1 MRADEKRCEKRRKTT
16 TTKKS
21 FKIFSK
27 ERRKKKAIEFL
38 SFRQKKRSRKKKNN
52 KREGIML
59 RRAAAA
65 THPSAAALTAAAARR
80 MFLSGGDLF
89 FVRGSVASTSSSSSF
104 SSVALNNN
112 ASSSF
117 SSKSSSTP
125 IAIIA
130 RTTTTQLTTNNKR
143 TYASQAKAVDALF
156 KRPLPHK
163 TQEQIIK
170 SAQRFGPKRPGL
182 IAVKA
187 GMTCD
192 WDEWGKRH
200 PLTVLWIDDNQIVQ
214 VKTEENEGYSAVQV
228 GSGYKK
234 PKSVTKPELG
244 HFIKAQVPIKRF
256 LSEFRVTPPTMKM
269 YKEDEED
276 DDDDDNNNLD
286 VETVEIKGARE
297 YKVGEELNANHFFA
311 GQYVDVQ
318 GVTSGKG
325 FAGPMK
331 RWGFSGQPASHGN
344 TKKHRAHGSIGQC
357 QDPGRVFKGKKMAG
371 QMGGRK
377 RTVQNC
383 FVYKIDSERNLV
395 YVRGQVPGRKGSIVK
410 VRDALR
416 KRATVEELEAQIG
429 QIGVTIAPK
438 SSKDPYSAYNKD

>member
-1 MRADEKRCEKRRKTT
+1 
-16 TTKKS
+16 
-21 FKIFSK
+21 
-27 ERRKKKAIEFL
+27 
-38 SFRQKKRSRKKKNN
+38 
-52 KREGIML
+52 ML

>member
-1 MRADEKRCEKRRKTT
+1 MRKDVKKGEKQQQKKKFLKFFQRKGERKKQSNFFRFVRRKG
-16 TTKKS
+16 
-21 FKIFSK
+21 
-27 ERRKKKAIEFL
+27 AA
-38 SFRQKKRSRKKKNN
+38 KKKNN

-269 YKEDEED
+269 YKEDEEG

>member
-1 MRADEKRCEKRRKTT
+1 
-16 TTKKS
+16 
-21 FKIFSK
+21 
-27 ERRKKKAIEFL
+27 
-38 SFRQKKRSRKKKNN
+38 
-52 KREGIML
+52 ML

-65 THPSAAALTAAAARR
+65 TNPSAAAASAEAAAALLNATR
-80 MFLSGGDLF
+80 MSR
-89 FVRGSVASTSSSSSF
+89 VWGSVFASTSKSSSF
-104 SSVALNNN
+104 SSSSVALND
-112 ASSSF
+112 ASESF

-125 IAIIA
+125 PIAIFA
-130 RTTTTQLTTNNKR
+130 RTTTTTKLTTNNNKR

-163 TQEQIIK
+163 TQEQLIK

-269 YKEDEED
+269 YKEDEEG

>member
-1 MRADEKRCEKRRKTT
+1 
-16 TTKKS
+16 
-21 FKIFSK
+21 
-27 ERRKKKAIEFL
+27 
-38 SFRQKKRSRKKKNN
+38 
-52 KREGIML
+52 ML

-65 THPSAAALTAAAARR
+65 TNPSAAAASAEAAAALLNATR
-80 MFLSGGDLF
+80 MSR
-89 FVRGSVASTSSSSSF
+89 VWGSVFASTSKSSSF
-104 SSVALNNN
+104 SSSVALND
-112 ASSSF
+112 ASESF

-125 IAIIA
+125 PIAIFA
-130 RTTTTQLTTNNKR
+130 RTTTTTKLTTNNNKR

-163 TQEQIIK
+163 TQEQLIK

-269 YKEDEED
+269 YKEDEEG

>member
-1 MRADEKRCEKRRKTT
+1 MKAKIKSIDFIFRQRRKEGAA
-16 TTKKS
+16 KK
-21 FKIFSK
+21 KHQ
-27 ERRKKKAIEFL
+27 ERR
-38 SFRQKKRSRKKKNN
+38 Q
-52 KREGIML
+52 IMW

-65 THPSAAALTAAAARR
+65 TNPSAAAASAEAAAALLNATR
-80 MFLSGGDLF
+80 MSR
-89 FVRGSVASTSSSSSF
+89 VWGSVFASTSKSSAFFSS
-104 SSVALNNN
+104 SSVALNVD
-112 ASSSF
+112 ASESF

-125 IAIIA
+125 IAIFA
-130 RTTTTQLTTNNKR
+130 RTTTTTTTTKLTTNNTNKR

-163 TQEQIIK
+163 TQEQLIK

-269 YKEDEED
+269 YKEDEEG

>member
-1 MRADEKRCEKRRKTT
+1 MKKE
-16 TTKKS
+16 TTKKE
-21 FKIFSK
+21 KK
-27 ERRKKKAIEFL
+27 KMETRKKKINRI
-38 SFRQKKRSRKKKNN
+38 SFVSSEEREKEPQKKQ
-52 KREGIML
+52 GIML

-65 THPSAAALTAAAARR
+65 TNPSAAALTAAAAARQ

-89 FVRGSVASTSSSSSF
+89 FVRGSVASTSKSSSF
-104 SSVALNNN
+104 PSVALNN
-112 ASSSF
+112 ASSF

-125 IAIIA
+125 IAIA
-130 RTTTTQLTTNNKR
+130 RTTTTKSITNNKR

-163 TQEQIIK
+163 TQEQLIK

>member
-1 MRADEKRCEKRRKTT
+1 MQQKKKIWKRRKQ
-16 TTKKS
+16 KS
-21 FKIFSK
+21 KSILFS
-27 ERRKKKAIEFL
+27 EKAP
-38 SFRQKKRSRKKKNN
+38 QKKPPI
-52 KREGIML
+52 EGIML

-65 THPSAAALTAAAARR
+65 TNPAARQ

-89 FVRGSVASTSSSSSF
+89 FARGSVASTSKSSSF
-104 SSVALNNN
+104 SSSVALND
-112 ASSSF
+112 ASESF
-117 SSKSSSTP
+117 SSKSSSTHP
-125 IAIIA
+125 IAIFA
-130 RTTTTQLTTNNKR
+130 RTTTTTKLTTNTNKR

-269 YKEDEED
+269 YKEDEEG

>member
-1 MRADEKRCEKRRKTT
+1 MKTKKKRVPLFCAKEEEEEEEEEETPSFADFETT
-16 TTKKS
+16 TTTQS
-21 FKIFSK
+21 V
-27 ERRKKKAIEFL
+27 RRMAGGPL
-38 SFRQKKRSRKKKNN
+38 LVVTSR
-52 KREGIML
+52 RMAT
-59 RRAAAA
+59 RTTTTTMAAAA
-65 THPSAAALTAAAARR
+65 TKTNSI
-80 MFLSGGDLF
+80 
-89 FVRGSVASTSSSSSF
+89 GS
-104 SSVALNNN
+104 
-112 ASSSF
+112 
-117 SSKSSSTP
+117 
-125 IAIIA
+125 
-130 RTTTTQLTTNNKR
+130 TTTMMMMMMMMMRQSDGIMTKGNNKR
-143 TYASQAKAVDALF
+143 TYASQAKAVDAIF

-163 TQEQIIK
+163 TQESVIK
-170 SAQRFGPKRPGL
+170 AAQTFGPKRPGV

-214 VKTEENEGYSAVQV
+214 VKTEENEGYASVQV

-234 PKSVTKPELG
+234 PKSVSKPELG
-244 HFIKAQVPIKRF
+244 HFRKAQVPIKRF

-269 YKEDEED
+269 YKEKEDEEGEEGTE
-276 DDDDDNNNLD
+276 LEI
-286 VETVEIKGARE
+286 ETVEIKGARE
-297 YKVGEELNANHFFA
+297 YKVGESLNANHFFA

-318 GVTSGKG
+318 GITSGKG

-395 YVRGQVPGRKGSIVK
+395 YVRGQVPGRKGSMVK
-410 VRDALR
+410 IRDALR
-416 KRATVEELEAQIG
+416 KKATVEELEAKIG
-429 QIGVTIAPK
+429 KIGVTIAPK
-438 SSKDPYSAYNKD
+438 SSKDPYSAYNKE